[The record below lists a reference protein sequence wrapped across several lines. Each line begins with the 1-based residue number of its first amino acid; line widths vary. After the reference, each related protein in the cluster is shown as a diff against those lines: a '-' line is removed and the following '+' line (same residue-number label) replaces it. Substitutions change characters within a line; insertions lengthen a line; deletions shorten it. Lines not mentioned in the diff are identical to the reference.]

1 MDEIYYIWPANELIE
16 KESKMSV
23 VRMNV
28 KLLSGT
34 MYFYAGVMEMG
45 FHFI

>member
-1 MDEIYYIWPANELIE
+1 MFMDEVYYKWPTNELIE
-16 KESKMSV
+16 KQSKMSV

-34 MYFYAGVMEMG
+34 M
-45 FHFI
+45 